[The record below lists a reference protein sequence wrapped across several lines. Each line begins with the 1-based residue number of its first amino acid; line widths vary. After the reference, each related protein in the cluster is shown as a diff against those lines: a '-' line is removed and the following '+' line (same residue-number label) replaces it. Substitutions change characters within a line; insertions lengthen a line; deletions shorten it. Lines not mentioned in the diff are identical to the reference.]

1 MQLDYLKTTREVAKM
16 MGCSV
21 RNISKLVEA
30 EKLKPI
36 KILENGSF
44 LFNTKDVEFLF
55 TKKLKRNEFR
65 ITDYVRRCFA

>member
-44 LFNTKDVEFLF
+44 LFNTKDVEFF
-55 TKKLKRNEFR
+55 INQKNEKK
-65 ITDYVRRCFA
+65 

>member
-16 MGCSV
+16 MGCSA

-44 LFNTKDVEFLF
+44 LFNTKDVEFF
-55 TKKLKRNEFR
+55 INQKTEKK
-65 ITDYVRRCFA
+65 

>member
-44 LFNTKDVEFLF
+44 LFNLKDVEFFINLK
-55 TKKLKRNEFR
+55 TEKK
-65 ITDYVRRCFA
+65 

>member
-44 LFNTKDVEFLF
+44 LFNMKDVEFFINLK
-55 TKKLKRNEFR
+55 TEKK
-65 ITDYVRRCFA
+65 

>member
-1 MQLDYLKTTREVAKM
+1 MQLKYLKTTREVAKM

-44 LFNTKDVEFLF
+44 LFNTKDVEFFINLK
-55 TKKLKRNEFR
+55 TEKK
-65 ITDYVRRCFA
+65 

>member
-44 LFNTKDVEFLF
+44 LFNTKDVEFFINLK
-55 TKKLKRNEFR
+55 TEKK
-65 ITDYVRRCFA
+65 

>member
-30 EKLKPI
+30 EKLRPI

-44 LFNTKDVEFLF
+44 LFNMKDVEFFINLK
-55 TKKLKRNEFR
+55 TEKK
-65 ITDYVRRCFA
+65 

>member
-1 MQLDYLKTTREVAKM
+1 MQLKYLKTTREVAKM

-44 LFNTKDVEFLF
+44 LFNMKDVEFFINLK
-55 TKKLKRNEFR
+55 TEKK
-65 ITDYVRRCFA
+65 

>member
-1 MQLDYLKTTREVAKM
+1 MQLNYLKTTREVAKM

-44 LFNTKDVEFLF
+44 LFNTKDVEFF
-55 TKKLKRNEFR
+55 IKQKTKTK
-65 ITDYVRRCFA
+65 

>member
-1 MQLDYLKTTREVAKM
+1 MRLDYLKTTREVAKM

-44 LFNTKDVEFLF
+44 LFNTKDVEFF
-55 TKKLKRNEFR
+55 INQKTEKK
-65 ITDYVRRCFA
+65 

>member
-1 MQLDYLKTTREVAKM
+1 M

-44 LFNTKDVEFLF
+44 LFNMKDVEFF
-55 TKKLKRNEFR
+55 IYQKTEKK
-65 ITDYVRRCFA
+65 

>member
-1 MQLDYLKTTREVAKM
+1 MQLEYLKTTRQVAKM

-36 KILENGSF
+36 KILDNGFF
-44 LFNTKDVEFLF
+44 LFNTKDVEFF
-55 TKKLKRNEFR
+55 INQKTEKK
-65 ITDYVRRCFA
+65 

>member
-1 MQLDYLKTTREVAKM
+1 MMQLEYLKTTREVAKM

-44 LFNTKDVEFLF
+44 LFNTKDVEFF
-55 TKKLKRNEFR
+55 INQKTEKK
-65 ITDYVRRCFA
+65 

>member
-1 MQLDYLKTTREVAKM
+1 MQLDYLRTTREVAKM

-30 EKLKPI
+30 EKLRPI

-44 LFNTKDVEFLF
+44 LFNMKDVEFFINLK
-55 TKKLKRNEFR
+55 TEKK
-65 ITDYVRRCFA
+65 

>member
-1 MQLDYLKTTREVAKM
+1 MMQLEYLKTTREVAKM

-44 LFNTKDVEFLF
+44 LFNMKDVEFFINLK
-55 TKKLKRNEFR
+55 TEKK
-65 ITDYVRRCFA
+65 

>member
-30 EKLKPI
+30 EKLRPI

-44 LFNTKDVEFLF
+44 LFNLKDVEFFINLK
-55 TKKLKRNEFR
+55 TEKK
-65 ITDYVRRCFA
+65 

>member
-1 MQLDYLKTTREVAKM
+1 MQLEYLKTTREVAKM

-30 EKLKPI
+30 VKLKPI

-44 LFNTKDVEFLF
+44 LFNTKDVEFF
-55 TKKLKRNEFR
+55 IKQKTEKK
-65 ITDYVRRCFA
+65 

>member
-16 MGCSV
+16 MECSV

-44 LFNTKDVEFLF
+44 LFNTKDVEFF
-55 TKKLKRNEFR
+55 INQKTEKK
-65 ITDYVRRCFA
+65 

>member
-1 MQLDYLKTTREVAKM
+1 MQLEYLKTTRQVAKM

-36 KILENGSF
+36 KILDNGSF
-44 LFNTKDVEFLF
+44 LFNTKDVEFF
-55 TKKLKRNEFR
+55 INQKTEKK
-65 ITDYVRRCFA
+65 

>member
-44 LFNTKDVEFLF
+44 LFNTKDVEFF
-55 TKKLKRNEFR
+55 IYQKTEKK
-65 ITDYVRRCFA
+65 

>member
-1 MQLDYLKTTREVAKM
+1 MQLEYLKTTREVAKM

-44 LFNTKDVEFLF
+44 LFNTKDVEFF
-55 TKKLKRNEFR
+55 INQKTEKK
-65 ITDYVRRCFA
+65 

>member
-1 MQLDYLKTTREVAKM
+1 MQLEYLKTTREVAKM

-44 LFNTKDVEFLF
+44 LFNMKDVEFFINLK
-55 TKKLKRNEFR
+55 TEKK
-65 ITDYVRRCFA
+65 

>member
-44 LFNTKDVEFLF
+44 LFNTKDVEFF
-55 TKKLKRNEFR
+55 INQKTEKK
-65 ITDYVRRCFA
+65 

>member
-1 MQLDYLKTTREVAKM
+1 MQLNYLKTTREVAKM

-44 LFNTKDVEFLF
+44 LFNTKDVEFF
-55 TKKLKRNEFR
+55 IKQKTEKK
-65 ITDYVRRCFA
+65 

>member
-1 MQLDYLKTTREVAKM
+1 MQLDYLKTTREVAKK

-44 LFNTKDVEFLF
+44 LFNTKDVEFF
-55 TKKLKRNEFR
+55 INQKTEKK
-65 ITDYVRRCFA
+65 

>member
-1 MQLDYLKTTREVAKM
+1 M

-44 LFNTKDVEFLF
+44 LFNTKDVEFF
-55 TKKLKRNEFR
+55 INQKTEKK
-65 ITDYVRRCFA
+65 